1 MTHAATVVGV
11 EHLADHMVLLSVDL
25 AATPLPHDYKHVG
38 QYVTLR
44 TEASPPGYFAIAT
57 PPGAPVFEFLIR
69 IEPHKPKTAELG
81 KLKAGDTV
89 LVGDVQG
96 EGYPLHAQY
105 GRDLLLVAS
114 GTGIAPIRAL
124 LGEIKPL
131 RDKFGAITLVYGAA
145 NRRSLAF
152 TAEHPEWEAMGAKL
166 VPVLSRSAHTW
177 TGARGYVQDLI
188 AALPI
193 DAPRTTAFLCGQKEM
208 AGTVAALLR
217 NRGVPAG
224 CIFENY

>member
-44 TEASPPGYFAIAT
+44 TAASPPGYFAMAA
-57 PPGAPVFEFLIR
+57 PPGARIFEFLIR
-69 IEPHKPKTAELG
+69 IEHHKPKTAELG
-81 KLKAGDTV
+81 KLKPGDKV

-96 EGYPLHAQY
+96 EGYPLHKQY

-131 RDKFGAITLVYGAA
+131 RDRFGAITLVYGAA
-145 NRRSLAF
+145 NRKSLAF
-152 TAEHPEWEAMGAKL
+152 TDEAAAWQAMGVNL
-166 VPVLSRSAHTW
+166 VPVLSRAMQTW
-177 TGARGYVQDLI
+177 TGARGYVQDFV
-188 AALPI
+188 AHLPI
-193 DAPRTTAFLCGQKEM
+193 DPARTTAFLCGHKEM
-208 AGTVAALLR
+208 AAAVAAILR
-217 NRGVPAG
+217 DRGVPAG
-224 CIFENY
+224 CIFEN

>member
-1 MTHAATVVGV
+1 MTHAAPVVGV

-25 AATPLPHDYKHVG
+25 AATPLPHAYKHVG

-81 KLKAGDTV
+81 KLKAGDQV
-89 LVGDVQG
+89 LVGEVQG
-96 EGYPLHAQY
+96 EGYPLHKQY

-131 RDKFGAITLVYGAA
+131 RDKFGAVTLVYGAA

-152 TAEHPEWEAMGAKL
+152 AGEQAAWESMGVKL
-166 VPVLSRSAHTW
+166 VPVLSRAAQAW
-177 TGARGYVQDLI
+177 AGARGYVQDLV
-188 AALPI
+188 ADLPI
-193 DAPRTTAFLCGQKEM
+193 APARTTAFLCGHKEM
-208 AGTVAALLR
+208 ADSVAAILR
-217 NRGVPAG
+217 ERGVPAE
-224 CIFENY
+224 CIFEN